1 MQSTAV
7 CCKMWSEL
15 SDQKM
20 DADIA
25 RTVPCLRAGGP
36 KKMERKELSPNG
48 KEERKGSSPAFP
60 EEEEREGSS
69 PPFLVDPEMF
79 YDLLMEQQ
87 EQM

>member
-1 MQSTAV
+1 MHVPGIHKTPVINLPVPGSREGFFQ
-7 CCKMWSEL
+7 
-15 SDQKM
+15 
-20 DADIA
+20 
-25 RTVPCLRAGGP
+25 RTE
-36 KKMERKELSPNG
+36 KMERKELSPNG
-48 KEERKGSSPAFP
+48 KEERKGSSPSFP